1 MYNPVQFLPLP
12 RCRERFVIFPV
23 VIKYFKHFRRRHFR
37 IVLWLGQNLCKFAV
51 IAVSAFLR
59 LQLAPFYFL
68 KAWRK
73 LLYRLQLVRK
83 YFIGQPEYI
92 NIRLFFLCDSR
103 NVERENFARVLPYN
117 FLINIRN
124 NLLYAKDYGI
134 YQDTPKTETSAR
146 TVPIPQE
153 TAELLQEYRQ
163 WWLLL
168 RRESGSAWNMFIEIS
183 DSSGNVQKE
192 RADFLFIQE
201 GEMLGYPM
209 HPDSITSYLSR
220 FSEREKLPHINPH
233 AFRHTLASV
242 LCLNGID
249 ITTISKWLGHNNVT
263 TTVNIPYGHT
273 QQSSHNSINQN
284 LFHCFL

>member
-1 MYNPVQFLPLP
+1 MVQCL
-12 RCRERFVIFPV
+12 
-23 VIKYFKHFRRRHFR
+23 KY
-37 IVLWLGQNLCKFAV
+37 Q
-51 IAVSAFLR
+51 IAVDFEN
-59 LQLAPFYFL
+59 
-68 KAWRK
+68 KK
-73 LLYRLQLVRK
+73 LY
-83 YFIGQPEYI
+83 
-92 NIRLFFLCDSR
+92 
-103 NVERENFARVLPYN
+103 
-117 FLINIRN
+117 IRN

-183 DSSGNVQKE
+183 DGSGNAQRE

-263 TTVNIPYGHT
+263 TTLNIYEHILDEGKEKVADCI
-273 QQSSHNSINQN
+273 SDVI
-284 LFHCFL
+284 LKKRA